1 MSAFPTPSGE
11 RILLSPPHMSG
22 RERPY
27 VDEVFETNF
36 VAPAGPM
43 LTRFEQM
50 FCEATGF
57 PHAVAVA
64 SGTAAIHLA
73 LRCLGVGPGD
83 KVWAPT
89 FTFIASIAPITYQ
102 GAQPVLFDCNPES
115 WTLDLDLIAEELPKA
130 ASRNDLPKAIIAV
143 DLYGQPCDYD
153 RLRALAEPYGIPV
166 IADAAEAVGSL
177 LHGQHVGRGAACA
190 AFSFNGN
197 KLLTTGGGGLLA
209 SEDKALVEHAR
220 NLSQQ
225 ARQPVPYYEH
235 VEVGYNYRMSALSA
249 AVGCGQLEVLEERVT
264 RRREIFEA
272 YRQGLGNQAGVKFLE
287 EVPGAR
293 ANRWLTVLTLPE
305 GRDSS
310 ALVAELD
317 RSGIEA
323 RQLWKPMHCQ
333 KALADVPYVGGN
345 VAESLFKRGI
355 CLPSGSA
362 MVEDEIRFVI
372 KSVLS
377 VWDKA

>member
-43 LTRFEQM
+43 LARFEQM

-102 GAQPVLFDCNPES
+102 GAQPVLFDCDPEN
-115 WTLDLDLIAEELPKA
+115 WTLDLDLVAEELPKA
-130 ASRNDLPKAIIAV
+130 AARNDLPKAIIAV

-153 RLRALAEPYGIPV
+153 RLRALADPYGVPV
-166 IADAAEAVGSL
+166 IADAAEAVGSF
-177 LHGQHVGRGAACA
+177 LHGQHAGRGATCA

-197 KLLTTGGGGLLA
+197 KILTTGGGGLLA
-209 SEDKALVEHAR
+209 SEDKVLVEHAR

-235 VEVGYNYRMSALSA
+235 NEIGYNYRMSALNA
-249 AVGCGQLEVLEERVT
+249 AVGCGQLEVLEERVA

-287 EVPGAR
+287 EISGAR

-305 GRDSS
+305 ELDSAS
-310 ALVAELD
+310 IVAELD
-317 RSGIEA
+317 RYGIEA

-333 KALADVPYVGGN
+333 KALADAPYIGRN
-345 VAESLFKRGI
+345 VAESLFKCGI

-372 KSVLS
+372 EAILS
-377 VWDKA
+377 VWNKA